1 MLKYFTN
8 RKLQIRT
15 IERYHY
21 TPKRMAKNEEK
32 KKKPDKAISGEDTEE
47 TGPYSREKWG
57 IGRQGKGNIVR
68 SIFF

>member
-1 MLKYFTN
+1 MN
-8 RKLQIRT
+8 AC
-15 IERYHY
+15 RYLWQ
-21 TPKRMAKNEEK
+21 
-32 KKKPDKAISGEDTEE
+32 DTEE

>member
-32 KKKPDKAISGEDTEE
+32 KKKKPDKAISGEDTEE
-47 TGPYSREKWG
+47 TGQNNKG
-57 IGRQGKGNIVR
+57 IL
-68 SIFF
+68 